1 MGLGRYVIMS
11 SQEGIKEIREVL
23 ESVLSEKGLVGL
35 FLRAFKDGA
44 QSQDAMLIFS
54 DLMSNPIYMKAI
66 ADISKVKM
74 EMKDLD
80 LNEGFLLAQD
90 VLAYTQDI
98 IRLATEGEE

>member
-1 MGLGRYVIMS
+1 MS

-23 ESVLSEKGLVGL
+23 EAVLSEKGLVGL
-35 FLRAFKDGA
+35 FLRGFKDGA

-98 IRLATEGEE
+98 IRLATEEEK

>member
-1 MGLGRYVIMS
+1 MS
-11 SQEGIKEIREVL
+11 NATGIKEIREVL
-23 ESVLSEKGLVGL
+23 EAVLSEKGLVGL
-35 FLRAFKDGA
+35 FLKAFKDGA
-44 QSQDAMLIFS
+44 QSQDAMMIFS

-98 IRLATEGEE
+98 IRLATEDEPV

>member
-1 MGLGRYVIMS
+1 MDLGRYVIMS

-23 ESVLSEKGLVGL
+23 EAVLSEKGLVGL

>member
-1 MGLGRYVIMS
+1 MS

-23 ESVLSEKGLVGL
+23 EAVLSEKGLVGL

>member
-1 MGLGRYVIMS
+1 MS
-11 SQEGIKEIREVL
+11 NETGIKEIREVL
-23 ESVLSEKGLVGL
+23 EAVLSEKGLVGL

-44 QSQDAMLIFS
+44 QSKDAMLIFS

-98 IRLATEGEE
+98 IRLSTEDDTV

>member
-1 MGLGRYVIMS
+1 MS

-23 ESVLSEKGLVGL
+23 EAVLSENGLVGL

-98 IRLATEGEE
+98 IRLATEEEK

>member
-23 ESVLSEKGLVGL
+23 EAVLSEKGLVGL

>member
-1 MGLGRYVIMS
+1 MS

-23 ESVLSEKGLVGL
+23 EAVLSEKGLVGL

-54 DLMSNPIYMKAI
+54 DLMSNPSYRKAI

>member
-1 MGLGRYVIMS
+1 MS
-11 SQEGIKEIREVL
+11 NATGIKEIREVL
-23 ESVLSEKGLVGL
+23 EAVLSEKGLVGL
-35 FLRAFKDGA
+35 FLKAFKDGA
-44 QSQDAMLIFS
+44 QTQDAMMIFS

-98 IRLATEGEE
+98 IRLATEDDSV

>member
-1 MGLGRYVIMS
+1 MS
-11 SQEGIKEIREVL
+11 NETGIKEIREVL
-23 ESVLSEKGLVGL
+23 EAVLSEKGLVGL

-98 IRLATEGEE
+98 IRLATEDDSV

>member
-1 MGLGRYVIMS
+1 MS

-23 ESVLSEKGLVGL
+23 EAVLSEKGLVGL

-90 VLAYTQDI
+90 VLAYTHDN

>member
-1 MGLGRYVIMS
+1 MS
-11 SQEGIKEIREVL
+11 NQEGIKEIREVL
-23 ESVLSEKGLVGL
+23 EAVLSEKGLVGL

-98 IRLATEGEE
+98 IRLATEEEK

>member
-1 MGLGRYVIMS
+1 ML

-23 ESVLSEKGLVGL
+23 EAVLSEKGLVGL

-98 IRLATEGEE
+98 IRLATEEEK

>member
-1 MGLGRYVIMS
+1 MS
-11 SQEGIKEIREVL
+11 NATGIKEIREVL
-23 ESVLSEKGLVGL
+23 EAILSEKGLVGL
-35 FLRAFKDGA
+35 FLKAFKDGA

>member
-1 MGLGRYVIMS
+1 MS

-23 ESVLSEKGLVGL
+23 EAVLSEKGLVGL

-98 IRLATEGEE
+98 IRLATEEEK

>member
-1 MGLGRYVIMS
+1 
-11 SQEGIKEIREVL
+11 
-23 ESVLSEKGLVGL
+23 
-35 FLRAFKDGA
+35 
-44 QSQDAMLIFS
+44 
-54 DLMSNPIYMKAI
+54 MSNPIYMKAI

-98 IRLATEGEE
+98 IRLATEGEEWHRLGITSSPV

>member
-1 MGLGRYVIMS
+1 MS
-11 SQEGIKEIREVL
+11 NATGIKEIREVL
-23 ESVLSEKGLVGL
+23 EAVLSEKGLVGL
-35 FLRAFKDGA
+35 FLKAFKDGA

-98 IRLATEGEE
+98 IRLATEDDSV

>member
-1 MGLGRYVIMS
+1 MS

-23 ESVLSEKGLVGL
+23 EAVLSEKGLVGL

-98 IRLATEGEE
+98 KRGAG